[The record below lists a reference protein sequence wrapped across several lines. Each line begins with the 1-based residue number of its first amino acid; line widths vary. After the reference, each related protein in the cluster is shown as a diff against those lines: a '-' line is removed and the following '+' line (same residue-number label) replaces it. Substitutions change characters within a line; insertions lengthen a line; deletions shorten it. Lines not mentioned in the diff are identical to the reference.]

1 MSKTRNHVSVVEY
14 DIFNWFPFE
23 INMSVIN
30 FVNPSGRVMITFI
43 NIAIGYVGAQNI
55 VIQIDS
61 HQSWSVD

>member
-55 VIQIDS
+55 VI
-61 HQSWSVD
+61 